1 MAATLNLGIVGY
13 GQSAV
18 LMHAGFVAQPGVA
31 VRWVIGRLPEPTAQ
45 FAAERGIAHHGVDLE
60 AALADETLDAI
71 VICTPHALHY
81 TQALRALQAG
91 KHAIVEV
98 PLTLSYAEACHLV
111 EVAAAGG
118 RQLSIPHI
126 SRYLP
131 MYVEAQQR
139 LQAGELGRVFQF
151 IYRRLWL
158 QRGIGNMLKRQ
169 RSWLDTVSWHH
180 AAHPVDLAMWL
191 LGEPMQ
197 CVSAVIGRDR
207 QSNKEVD
214 LSTHF
219 VMPSG
224 TIITL
229 TLSYNA
235 RQDFLDTV
243 IIGEHSLLEF
253 QGFSALRRSG
263 EVLLQPTSAIEVQSL
278 AYERYIA
285 AAVAGLRGAAPMPV
299 TGAEILPVME
309 QLQRMHDLA
318 AGAPAPVL
326 TAAH

>member
-18 LMHAGFVAQPGVA
+18 LMHAGLVAQPGVD

-45 FAAERGIAHHGVDLE
+45 FAAERGIAHHGVELD
-60 AALADETLDAI
+60 AALADDTLDAV

-81 TQALRALQAG
+81 AQALRTLQAG

-98 PLTLSYAEACHLV
+98 PLTLSYPEACHLV

-131 MYVEAQQR
+131 MFAQAQQR
-139 LQAGELGRVFQF
+139 VQAGELGHVFQF
-151 IYRRLWL
+151 VYRRLWL
-158 QRGIGNMLKRQ
+158 QRGLGNMLQRP
-169 RSWLDTVSWHH
+169 RSWVDTVSWHH

-197 CVSAVIGRDR
+197 CVGAVIGHDPHTG
-207 QSNKEVD
+207 QEVD
-214 LSTHF
+214 LSAQF
-219 VMPSG
+219 VMSSG

-243 IIGEHSLLEF
+243 IIGEHSLFEM
-253 QGFSALRRSG
+253 QGFTCLRRSG
-263 EVLLQPTSAIEVQSL
+263 EVLVESTSALAVQTL
-278 AYERYIA
+278 AYERYLA
-285 AAVAGLRGAAPMPV
+285 AAVAGLRGEAPMPI

-309 QLQRMHDLA
+309 QLQHMHVLA
-318 AGAPAPVL
+318 AGVSANARPAAP
-326 TAAH
+326 